1 MKMLLRLLCLIIL
14 GTLLFSGNALA
25 QQVSGTVRDA
35 SDGSVLPGVNI
46 TIKGTTLGTASALD
60 GSYVLSVPSPTDT
73 LVFSFVGYLTQEIP
87 FGGRTVIDVRLVQSA
102 IFLEEAVVIGY
113 GTQRKVD
120 ITGSVAIVDVKDM
133 RRSSNPSLEKAL
145 QGTVAGVAVTS
156 SGAPGE
162 TPEVRIR
169 GISSFGNNDPLYV
182 IDGVPVADILDFNMA
197 DVESVQVLKD
207 AAAAAI
213 YGTRAAKGVVII
225 TTRRGSTG
233 GGLNV
238 NYEGS
243 VGVSNIYQ
251 RWDVLNRV
259 QYQDLQN
266 EMMTNA
272 GQPLAPGNDPNSPFF
287 ISNIDTNWQEEAL
300 RPGYMTQQDLSIS
313 GGNEVSR
320 FGISAGYLSQ
330 DGQMEGNA
338 PTYER
343 YSVRVNS
350 DHTLGRLKLGESI
363 YFSKSTRN
371 RQESRHEISLV
382 NNMLKAIPTMP
393 VFDPNRLGGYGGA
406 DANIEKAITLN
417 PIGVNNLIDSDVNVN
432 RFLGNFWGQFEILE
446 GLNYRI
452 NTSFDLRQSEDR
464 LLVPQYDLGFFFTEQ
479 NGTLTQNTR
488 ATTYTLIE
496 NTLTYKKSIGAHDF
510 TLLAGFTQ
518 EDNRYERLGG
528 SNQGYPTKEFPLL
541 SVGTETASVFQDKSR
556 NTLRSQ
562 LGRIIYNY
570 ADKYLLTASVR
581 RDGSSRFSQ
590 KNRYGVF
597 PSVSVGW
604 RISKESFF
612 KNVPFVS
619 DLKLRGS
626 YGELGNQD
634 IGNYATSAVIN
645 PFAIYDFGNAL
656 SNGAIQT
663 ALANSNLKWERATS
677 FDVGLDATM
686 FDAKLLFT
694 ADYYNN
700 KNQDILLRVPIPRS
714 VGSTA
719 NPTVN
724 AATLRNWGLE
734 FALTYQDKIG
744 DFNFD
749 ISPNVT
755 TWNNRVLS
763 LGAGE
768 PIFAP
773 GSKTE
778 VGGEVGQLYG
788 YEWDGIFQTQAE
800 VDEHAFQAP
809 GTAPGD
815 YRFKDL
821 NADGVVNQDD
831 RTYLG
836 SAIPDFYYGIT
847 SHVSWKNWDLS
858 VLLQGTVGNK
868 IFNFPKNFLQWQR
881 SFNNQSVATL
891 NRWTPQNTDTDVA
904 RAIYLDPNNNSRGSQ
919 LWIEDGSYLRVQD
932 VTIGFSLP
940 QKMGDRIGASNVRV
954 YFSGQNLLTLTG
966 YTGLDPELGDD
977 GDEVDND
984 ALFSRGW
991 DGGSWP
997 HPRIFRIG
1005 AQVRF

>member
-1 MKMLLRLLCLIIL
+1 MKMTLRLLCLIL
-14 GTLLFSGNALA
+14 PGALLFSGSSFAQ
-25 QQVSGTVRDA
+25 QQVSGTIRDA
-35 SDGSVLPGVNI
+35 SDGTLLPGVNI
-46 TIKGTTLGTASALD
+46 AVKGTTQGTASALD
-60 GSYVLSVPSPTDT
+60 GSYVLSVPTLSDT
-73 LVFSFVGYLTQEIP
+73 LVFSFVGYVTLEVAI
-87 FGGRTVIDVRLVQSA
+87 GGRQVVDVRLTQSI

-120 ITGSVAIVDVKDM
+120 LTGSVAIVDVNDLK
-133 RRSSNPSLEKAL
+133 RSWNPSLEGAL

-182 IDGVPVADILDFNMA
+182 IDGVPVQDILDFNMA

-213 YGTRAAKGVVII
+213 YGTRAAKGVIII
-225 TTRRGSTG
+225 TTRRGAAGS
-233 GGLNV
+233 GLRV

-243 VGVSNIYQ
+243 VGVANIYQ
-251 RWDVLNRV
+251 RWDVLGRKD
-259 QYQDLQN
+259 YQALQN
-266 EMMTNA
+266 EMMANA
-272 GQPLAPGNDPNSPFF
+272 GELPAAGNDPNSPFF
-287 ISNIDTNWQEEAL
+287 IDDIDTNWQEEAL

-313 GGNEVSR
+313 GGNDVSR

-330 DGQMEGNA
+330 QGQMEGSA
-338 PTYER
+338 PYYER

-350 DHTLGRLKLGESI
+350 DHKLGRFTFGESA
-363 YFSKSTRN
+363 YFTKSTRN
-371 RQESRHEISLV
+371 RQESRHEISLI

-393 VFDPNRLGGYGGA
+393 VFDENRLGGYGGA
-406 DANIEKAITLN
+406 DANIERAITLN
-417 PIGVNNLIDSDVNVN
+417 PIGVNNLIDSDVNVS
-432 RFLGNFWGQFEILE
+432 RFLGNFWGQFEIIE
-446 GLNYRI
+446 GLDFRI
-452 NTSFDLRQSEDR
+452 NTAFDIRQSEDR
-464 LLVPQYDLGFFFTEQ
+464 LLVPQYDMGFFFTEQ
-479 NGTLTQNTR
+479 NGTLDQNRRET
-488 ATTYTLIE
+488 AYTLIE
-496 NTLTYKKSIGAHDF
+496 NTLTYTKSIGAHDF
-510 TLLAGFTQ
+510 TLLAGVTQ
-518 EDNRYERLGG
+518 EDNKFSRLGG
-528 SNQGYPTKEFPLL
+528 SNQGYPDKEFPLL
-541 SVGTETASVFQDKSR
+541 TVGTETASVFHDKSR

-581 RDGSSRFSQ
+581 RDGSSRFS
-590 KNRYGVF
+590 KSNRYGVF
-597 PSVSVGW
+597 PSVSLGW
-604 RISKESFF
+604 RVSKESFF
-612 KNVPFVS
+612 KVPFIS
-619 DLKLRGS
+619 DLKIRGS

-645 PFAIYDFGNAL
+645 PFAIYAFGNTL
-656 SNGAIQT
+656 SQGAIQT
-663 ALANSNLKWERATS
+663 ALANTELKWERATS
-677 FDVGLDATM
+677 FDVGLDATL
-686 FDAKLLFT
+686 FDAKVLLT

-700 KNQDILLRVPIPRS
+700 KNQDILLRVPIPRA
-714 VGSTA
+714 VGSTS

-724 AATLRNWGLE
+724 AATLRNTGLE
-734 FALTYQDKIG
+734 FALTYQNKVG
-744 DFNFD
+744 DVNFD
-749 ISPNVT
+749 VSGNLS
-755 TWNNRVLS
+755 TWNNEVLS

-788 YEWDGIFQTQAE
+788 YVWDGIFQSQAE

-821 NADGVVNQDD
+821 NGDDVVNQDD

-847 SHVSWKNWDLS
+847 GHVSWKNWDLS
-858 VLLQGTVGNK
+858 LLLLGTVGNK
-868 IFNFPKNFLQWQR
+868 IFNFQKNFLQWQR
-881 SFNNQSVATL
+881 SFNNQSTAVL
-891 NRWTPQNTDTDVA
+891 DRWTPQNTDTDVA
-904 RAIYLDPNNNSRGSQ
+904 RAIYLDPNNNARASR

-940 QKMGDRIGASNVRV
+940 QKLGDRIGASNVRIYV
-954 YFSGQNLLTLTG
+954 SGQNLFTLTG

-991 DGGSWP
+991 DGGAWP
-997 HPRIFRIG
+997 HPRIFRVG